1 MRSLGGLPPASPG
14 LGQHLLL
21 APAGATPHLSTTAWK
36 NQTGVISPL
45 DFGADPTGQVDS
57 SGAMSAA
64 MESLAKL
71 CSLQRGHLAFNVT

>member
-1 MRSLGGLPPASPG
+1 M
-14 LGQHLLL
+14 
-21 APAGATPHLSTTAWK
+21 
-36 NQTGVISPL
+36 ISPL